1 MNEKIE
7 NGTAG
12 FLKQYP
18 DVILI
23 VQGQSENMIWFHGLN
38 DVYPK
43 RDFVKVRIQPVL
55 SEWGQTISESELL
68 NLFRQK

>member
-1 MNEKIE
+1 MNEEIE

-23 VQGQSENMIWFHGLN
+23 VQGQNESMIWFHGLN

-43 RDFVKVRIQPVL
+43 RDFVKVRIHPVL

-68 NLFRQK
+68 NLFRKT

>member
-1 MNEKIE
+1 MNEEIQ

-12 FLKQYP
+12 FLKQFP
-18 DVILI
+18 NLLLI
-23 VQGQSENMIWFHGLN
+23 VQGQNDNMVWFHGFN

-55 SEWGQTISESELL
+55 SKWGQTISESELL
-68 NLFRQK
+68 NLFRET

>member
-1 MNEKIE
+1 MNEEIK

-18 DVILI
+18 NVILI

-43 RDFVKVRIQPVL
+43 QDFVKVRIQPVL
-55 SEWGQTISESELL
+55 QEWGQTISESELL
-68 NLFRQK
+68 NLFRQT